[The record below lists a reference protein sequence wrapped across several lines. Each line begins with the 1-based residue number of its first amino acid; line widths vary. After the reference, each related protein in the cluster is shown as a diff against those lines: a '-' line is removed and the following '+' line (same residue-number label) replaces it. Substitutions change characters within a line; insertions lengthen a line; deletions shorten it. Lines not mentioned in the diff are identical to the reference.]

1 MRLSPIMGR
10 MIIGIDA
17 SRALVARRT
26 GAERYSLELINALLA
41 LNPDHAIRLY
51 VPRQPPIGLFR
62 DHAEIVILPGRRLWT
77 HSKLGPHTW
86 RHPPDVLFV
95 PSHVLP
101 LIGPKRMVV
110 TVHDLG
116 YEYVPDAHPANER
129 RYLRWSTKRHAR
141 IATRIIADSH
151 ATKQDLI
158 DLYGADPGR
167 IRVVHLAPDP
177 ELKPVRDPIKL
188 SLTLAQFGIPGYA
201 KFLLHVGAMRPRKNL
216 DRLIEAFA
224 IVRQRRPEQR
234 LHLMLAGS
242 LASEGYKLREKAKAM
257 GLLEFI
263 RFPGFILPHQIAAI
277 YSAAAAYVLPS
288 LFEGFGLPA
297 LEAQACE
304 TPLVCSRGSSLP
316 EIAGE
321 GAVYFDPLSVE
332 EMADA
337 IERVLVDQDL
347 RAELIAKGRENLK
360 RFSWEKSARETL
372 AVLEE
377 AARGV

>member
-1 MRLSPIMGR
+1 

-51 VPRQPPIGLFR
+51 VPRQPPVGLFR